1 MAKTKQKASEP
12 KAWRFYRSNL
22 STIVW
27 DPKLE
32 QPLADF
38 SAGHFTTDDPK
49 VARKLR
55 NLGYPEIPLDATEPP
70 ANIIISQPTQAIDG
84 DVPVIKSLMNP
95 DIPPTPTQE
104 KAVEKNLGAKTR
116 QIGGPPAL
124 KAGGKKQ
131 TRPGGITKLPRRR
144 KKKTA

>member
-27 DPKLE
+27 NPKSE

-38 SAGHFTTDDPK
+38 TAGHFTTDDPK
-49 VARKLR
+49 VARTLR
-55 NLGYPEIPLDATEPP
+55 ELGYPEIPLDASEPP
-70 ANIIISQPTQAIDG
+70 ANVIISQPTQAIDG
-84 DVPVIKSLMNP
+84 DVPIVRSLMNQA
-95 DIPPTPTQE
+95 ITPTPSQE
-104 KAVEKNLGAKTR
+104 KAVEKNLAMKTHSV
-116 QIGGPPAL
+116 GGPPAL
-124 KAGGKKQ
+124 RSEEQ
-131 TRPGGITKLPRRR
+131 THSSGITKLPRRR

>member
-1 MAKTKQKASEP
+1 MAKTKTKASEQ

-27 DPKLE
+27 DPKSE

-55 NLGYPEIPLDATEPP
+55 DLGYPEIPLDATEPP
-70 ANIIISQPTQAIDG
+70 SNIIVSQPTQVIDG
-84 DVPVIKSLMNP
+84 DVPVIKSLMNQA
-95 DIPPTPTQE
+95 IAPTPTQE
-104 KAVEKNLGAKTR
+104 KAVEKNLAARTHSV
-116 QIGGPPAL
+116 GGPPAL
-124 KAGGKKQ
+124 KSEKQ
-131 TRPGGITKLPRRR
+131 TRSCEITRLPRRR